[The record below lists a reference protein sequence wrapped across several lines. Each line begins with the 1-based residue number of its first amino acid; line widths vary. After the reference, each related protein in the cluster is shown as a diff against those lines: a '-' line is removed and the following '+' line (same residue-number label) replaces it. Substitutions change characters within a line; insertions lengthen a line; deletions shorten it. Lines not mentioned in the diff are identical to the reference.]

1 MKALE
6 SSSYRMGGDLMFDII
21 NFKSELEKISKNVIE
36 NKLLIRTEE
45 QTKLC
50 IVLPFLHAMGY
61 DCTDPTVVKTE
72 FNCESDSGTTRVD
85 FAIFRDDEI
94 YMLIEVKSLTHKLC
108 EKDITQL
115 SNYFIANSS
124 EIGLLTNGVDF
135 YFYKASG
142 KNQKMDVFPYIM
154 CNITD
159 LLNNDYAI
167 KQLSQLAGGYKRHDK
182 KSRPKVPD
190 SAIIPKTVTKEDN
203 CAIPKMIHT
212 ENNVQVNEAQVIT
225 IKSKHGEYAGIN
237 KMLID
242 YVRENR
248 GIAVEELL
256 HKFSKKD
263 IQMAI
268 MCGALN
274 KSGKCVSVGCFEE
287 VIKTPST
294 LKDYNYWAE

>member
-1 MKALE
+1 
-6 SSSYRMGGDLMFDII
+6 MFDII
-21 NFKSELEKISKNVIE
+21 NFKSELEKISKNVIK

-85 FAIFRDDEI
+85 FAIFREDEI

-124 EIGLLTNGVDF
+124 EIALLTNGFDF

-142 KNQKMDVFPYIM
+142 KNQRMNIFPEIQF
-154 CNITD
+154 NITE
-159 LLNNDYAI
+159 LINNDFAI
-167 KQLSQLAGGYKRHDK
+167 KQLSQLAGSYRKQTK
-182 KSRPKVPD
+182 KIRPKYSD
-190 SAIIPKTVTKEDN
+190 TMKIPKTVTKEDN
-203 CAIPKMIHT
+203 CAIPLKIHT
-212 ENNVQVNEAQVIT
+212 ENNAQVNEAPVIT
-225 IKSKHGEYAGIN
+225 IKSRDGEYADIN

-242 YVRENR
+242 YVRDNR
-248 GIAVEELL
+248 GIVVEELRHL
-256 HKFSKKD
+256 FSKKD
-263 IQMAI
+263 IQRAI
-268 MCGALN
+268 MSGALN
-274 KSGKCVSVGCFEE
+274 KSGECLSVGCFEE
-287 VIKTPST
+287 VIKTP
-294 LKDYNYWAE
+294 LKFEDYNYWAK